1 MEAICYQLGNIYTY
15 SFGTVIINL
24 YQNIDNSHS
33 IVYIYHWI
41 LTARVTAEETVVI
54 AAHVGPIIKLEIFTC
69 H

>member
-33 IVYIYHWI
+33 IVYIS
-41 LTARVTAEETVVI
+41 LT
-54 AAHVGPIIKLEIFTC
+54 LYS
-69 H
+69 